1 MTLAHTY
8 LGEAHFGP
16 FSENDV
22 VLPAHYAL
30 QREINVRLSDYA
42 AVPQLTWTSDKHG
55 QHQRI
60 IFRLPNLLSAMWLQ
74 FAQAVTSEFQ
84 LKKCPVCHTYF
95 QAGPG
100 ARRIDAITC
109 GGKCRQAKRKA
120 RGKATA
126 NVNEILGPLACR
138 LNHAEMKAA
147 VDAAAKRMSGTVLKS
162 LLTAWERA
170 EPYYLAKNA
179 RDAEDLKAEILRQLI
194 VKAQETHRSLQ
205 AIA

>member
-1 MTLAHTY
+1 MDNRIEQRKQTPDAAARLWKSLELVSHDLTHDRLTMGRIGMELRNLY
-8 LGEAHFGP
+8 SERHSGGGRRSSCHGSFERELEKRGFNPRRVREFIRDYRVSIGE
-16 FSENDV
+16 
-22 VLPAHYAL
+22 LPLH
-30 QREINVRLSDYA
+30 ES
-42 AVPQLTWTSDKHG
+42 T
-55 QHQRI
+55 
-60 IFRLPNLLSAMWLQ
+60 
-74 FAQAVTSEFQ
+74 
-84 LKKCPVCHTYF
+84 
-95 QAGPG
+95 
-100 ARRIDAITC
+100 
-109 GGKCRQAKRKA
+109 QAKRKA